1 MTVYERTLMQQ
12 MKELGVETME
22 VKKSRTKRKQEAL
35 IADDTASDISK
46 AISAGKQDAA
56 LEKEFATKYMS
67 AKAVIGGEDK
77 GHAEV
82 ASPRELDES
91 VAPVGEKQYYKGI
104 HQQKDKGL
112 ITGGDEYMP
121 LDERYLKPEEKLEAR
136 NQLRTENYGAHFDY
150 DDVFDKIIDLN
161 EAFKEANKEH

>member
-22 VKKSRTKRKQEAL
+22 VKKSRKTRKQEAL

-67 AKAVIGGEDK
+67 VKAVIGGEDK

-104 HQQKDKGL
+104 HDKKDKGL
-112 ITGGDEYMP
+112 ITGAEEYVP
-121 LDERYLKPEEKLEAR
+121 VNERHLAPKEKLEAR
-136 NQLRTENYGAHFDY
+136 KELRTENYGAHFDY
-150 DDVFDKIIDLN
+150 DDVFDQIIDLN

>member
-22 VKKSRTKRKQEAL
+22 VKKSRTTRKQEAL

-46 AISAGKQDAA
+46 AISSGKQGAA

-91 VAPVGEKQYYKGI
+91 VAPVGEK
-104 HQQKDKGL
+104 
-112 ITGGDEYMP
+112 
-121 LDERYLKPEEKLEAR
+121 
-136 NQLRTENYGAHFDY
+136 
-150 DDVFDKIIDLN
+150 
-161 EAFKEANKEH
+161 